1 MINNYSV
8 YEDGTVAF
16 LEAQEAL
23 PSLCSADDS
32 AITEF
37 ELNRLLA
44 RDERIGIPGVSYR
57 KLRPFHWQGVPEL
70 PVYASDIPSPK
81 LDILIAHDE
90 RMQRDNSVGSFC
102 GAPIITLNEFG
113 MEVDEARDLAKRL
126 AASSGTSIPT
136 EIMPGEERCADGIIR
151 RATTAEAMG
160 YDAFKE
166 RQSVDTLVNTR
177 HKPKGKTQQS
187 TPEEMCA
194 WLNAQ
199 PKSSFKSE
207 VVTEGD
213 DKIIRTTDAK
223 GTLVYAFRYI
233 GGLASDVI
241 QSFNDGRGLQHPPI
255 ELNEYADEWVSNYIP
270 TSHVERMTVG
280 GTALFAPEEPV

>member
-44 RDERIGIPGVSYR
+44 RDERIGTVGQSHR
-57 KLRPFHWQGVPEL
+57 ELRPFHWQGLPEL
-70 PVYASDIPSPK
+70 PVYAADIPSPK

-90 RMQRDNSVGSFC
+90 RMQRDNVVGSFC
-102 GAPIITLNEFG
+102 GAPIIALDEFG

-241 QSFNDGRGLQHPPI
+241 QSFDDGRGLQHPPI